1 MNLDASSLP
10 DNPDDLKEIIQS
22 LSMSYKNLEQNDE
35 KKQARIDFLEE
46 RIRLL
51 TNEIFGRKTEKL
63 PQVDLKQLLLFNEDQ
78 QDAFEGSLPAEEVTI
93 PKHTRKKRGRKPL
106 PENLPRFEVVLDIKD
121 EEKTC
126 GCGSKLSH
134 IGSDTSEKL
143 EIIPAKVLVIRYIR
157 KKYACKSCEGVE
169 DNGPTV
175 KIAPLPPQI
184 IPKSIATAGLLA
196 HIITSKFDY
205 ALPFYRQEKI
215 LHQMGIDLPRSTLCG
230 WAIKVAERIEPIIS
244 LLRQDIRSGPLINI
258 DETPVQVLK
267 EPGRSNTSKSYMWV
281 YRGGDPDQPSL
292 IYQYQPTRSGQVPLS
307 FLKGY
312 QGYVQTDAYN
322 GYDAL
327 GRQSGVDLVGCWAH
341 ARRNFVKVINAK
353 SRKSKTGLADV
364 ALDYIGKLYHIEKQA
379 KQNKLEPEEIYQLRQ
394 EKAKPVLDEFH
405 KWLLSKLDLT
415 PPKGLLGK
423 AINYTL
429 KYWDRLIRYVEDGR
443 LRPDN
448 NLAENAIRPF
458 VIGRKN
464 WLFNGSP
471 TGAEAS
477 SNLYSLVETAKANE
491 LNPYDYFRYLLEK
504 LPYAET
510 EEDYANLLPKNID
523 PAILKFDYPQV

>member
-1 MNLDASSLP
+1 MNIDAPSLP
-10 DNPDDLKEIIQS
+10 DNPDDLKEMIQS
-22 LSMSYKNLEQNDE
+22 LSMSYRDLEQNDQ

-51 TNEIFGRKTEKL
+51 TNELFGRKTEKQL
-63 PQVDLKQLLLFNEDQ
+63 KPDAKQLLLFAEDSV
-78 QDAFEGSLPAEEVTI
+78 DAHEEAAQPDEIKI
-93 PKHTRKKRGRKPL
+93 PQHTRKKQGRKPL
-106 PENLPRFEVVLDIKD
+106 PENLERVEVVIDIEE

-126 GCGSKLSH
+126 ACGCELSH

-143 EIIPAKVLVIRYIR
+143 EIIPAKILVLRYIR

-169 DNGPTV
+169 DDGPTV
-175 KIAPLPPQI
+175 KIAPMPPQI
-184 IPKSIATAGLLA
+184 IPKSLATPGLLA
-196 HIITSKFDY
+196 HIITSKFEY

-215 LHQMGIDLPRSTLCG
+215 LTQMGIDIGRSTLCG
-230 WAIKVAERIEPIIS
+230 WAIKVAEKLKPLIS
-244 LLRQDIRSGPLINI
+244 LLQEEIRSGPLINI

-281 YRGGDPDQPSL
+281 YRGGDPEKPAL

-312 QGYVQTDAYN
+312 QGYVQTDSYN

-327 GRQSGVDLVGCWAH
+327 GRQAGVELVGCWAH

-353 SRKSKTGLADV
+353 SSKSKTGLADV
-364 ALDYIGKLYHIEKQA
+364 AIDYIGRLYQIEKQT
-379 KQNKLEPEEIYQLRQ
+379 KVKKLKPDEIYQLRQ
-394 EKAKPVLDEFH
+394 EKAKPVLEEFH
-405 KWLLSKLDLT
+405 RWLLAKVDLT

-429 KYWDRLIRYVEDGR
+429 KYWDRLIRYTEDGR

-471 TGAEAS
+471 KGAEAS
-477 SNLYSLVETAKANE
+477 SNLYSLVETAKASG
-491 LNPYDYFRYLLEK
+491 LNPYEYFRYLLEN
-504 LPYAET
+504 LPHAEA
-510 EEDYANLLPKNID
+510 EEDYRNLLPRNVD
-523 PAILKFDYPQV
+523 PADLKFDYPQV